1 MKTVRFAVGAEVPAL
16 GQGTWN
22 MGEKASQRQQ
32 EVRALQLGLD
42 LGLTLIDTAEMY
54 GEGGA
59 ELVVGEAI
67 AGRRDQAFVVSKVY
81 PHNASFEGAQQA
93 CERSLRRLKIDAIDL
108 YLLHWQ
114 GHHPLGETFDAFET
128 LKKAGKIRAYGVSN
142 FDLENMEEA
151 LDYGAPATNQVL
163 YNLMKRGIEFDLLP
177 WARQRQ
183 MPVMAY
189 SPLETTGREQ
199 AALLNN
205 SGLQTLADAHGVT
218 PAQIALAWVLH
229 QDGVIAI
236 PKAVDPVHLRAN
248 RAAADIVLSDDDL
261 AALDR
266 AFPPPR
272 RRRPWICV
280 KKIRDYVKP
289 TQAAVFSERYQQPH
303 SAQCL

>member
-1 MKTVRFAVGAEVPAL
+1 MLALTPNDEVVGMRTVRFLAGSEVPAL

-22 MGEKASQRQQ
+22 MGEQTSRKQQ
-32 EVRALQLGLD
+32 EVGALQLGLD
-42 LGLTLIDTAEMY
+42 LGMQLIDTAEMY

-59 ELVVGEAI
+59 EEVVGAAV
-67 AGRRDQAFVVSKVY
+67 AGRRDHAYIVSKVY
-81 PHNASFEGAQQA
+81 PHNASHDGVLAA

-114 GHHPLGETFDAFET
+114 GHHPLAETFDGFEA
-128 LKKAGKIRAYGVSN
+128 LKKAGKIKAWGVSN
-142 FDLENMEEA
+142 FDLENMREA
-151 LDYGAPATNQVL
+151 LAYGAPATNQVR

-189 SPLETTGREQ
+189 SPLETSGHEQ

-205 SGLQTLADAHGVT
+205 PGLKALADAHGVT

-272 RRRPWICV
+272 RRRPLDM
-280 KKIRDYVKP
+280 R
-289 TQAAVFSERYQQPH
+289 
-303 SAQCL
+303 

>member
-1 MKTVRFAVGAEVPAL
+1 MKMIRFPLGPEVPAL

-22 MGEKASQRQQ
+22 MGEKSSRKQD

-42 LGLTLIDTAEMY
+42 LGMTLIDTAEMY

-59 ELVVGEAI
+59 EEVVGAAL
-67 AGRRDQAFVVSKVY
+67 AGRRDQAFIVSKVY

-93 CERSLRRLKIDAIDL
+93 CERSLRRLKTDCIDL

-114 GHHPLGETFDAFET
+114 GHHPLAETFDAFET
-128 LKKAGKIRAYGVSN
+128 LRKAGKIKAYGVSN
-142 FDLENMEEA
+142 FDLESMEEA
-151 LDYGAPATNQVL
+151 LTYGAPATNQVL
-163 YNLMKRGIEFDLLP
+163 YNLTKRGIEFDLLP
-177 WARQRQ
+177 WARQRR
-183 MPVMAY
+183 MPLMAY
-189 SPLETTGREQ
+189 SPLETSGREQ
-199 AALLNN
+199 AALLDNPA
-205 SGLQTLADAHGVT
+205 LKLVADAHNVT

-248 RAAADIVLSDDDL
+248 RAAADIVLSSDDL

-272 RRRPWICV
+272 RRRPLDM
-280 KKIRDYVKP
+280 R
-289 TQAAVFSERYQQPH
+289 
-303 SAQCL
+303 

>member
-1 MKTVRFAVGAEVPAL
+1 MKTVTFGSGVSVPVL

-22 MGEKASQRQQ
+22 MGEDASRKAA

-42 LGLTLIDTAEMY
+42 LGMTLIDTAEMY

-59 ELVVGEAI
+59 EEVVGAAR
-67 AGRRDQAFVVSKVY
+67 AGRRSEAFLVSKVY
-81 PHNASFEGAQQA
+81 PHNASFDGVREA
-93 CERSLRRLKIDAIDL
+93 CERSLRRLRVESIDL

-114 GHHPLGETFDAFET
+114 GHHPLAETFDGFEA
-128 LKKAGKIRAYGVSN
+128 LKQAGKIRDYGVSN
-142 FDLENMEEA
+142 LDLPSMEEA
-151 LDYGAPATNQVL
+151 IGYGAPATDQVL
-163 YNLMKRGIEFDLLP
+163 YNLLKRGIEFDLLP
-177 WARQRQ
+177 WCRAHG

-189 SPLETTGREQ
+189 SPLESSGREQ
-199 AALLNN
+199 AALL
-205 SGLQTLADAHGVT
+205 GHPALRTMADAHDAT

-248 RAAADIVLSDDDL
+248 RAAADIRLTSDDL

-272 RRRPWICV
+272 RARALDMR
-280 KKIRDYVKP
+280 
-289 TQAAVFSERYQQPH
+289 
-303 SAQCL
+303 